1 MKRTPQERV
10 ASHNAEARAV
20 NDQVMKSPWGVFPA
34 IAEQE
39 PHDPKAHRNLS
50 GVQFRHYPGD
60 SSGFNHSL
68 NAKNSEGKHLGSIK
82 WNGRTGRVNMVYV
95 EEDHRGLGVGTALW
109 ERANKLSEMHGTP
122 MLKHSPDRTI
132 GGDDWAKAVGG
143 TIPKMDSKRARQN
156 QARRK
161 AMGQ

>member
-10 ASHNAEARAV
+10 ASHNAEARVV
-20 NDQVMKSPWGVFPA
+20 NEHAISSPWGALPVIP
-34 IAEQE
+34 EQFAHE
-39 PHDPKAHRNLS
+39 PGAPRNLS

-60 SSGFNHSL
+60 SSGFNHNL
-68 NAKNSEGKHLGSIK
+68 VAKNSEGEHLGSIK
-82 WNGRTGRVNMVYV
+82 WNGRTGRVNMIHVD
-95 EEDHRGLGVGTALW
+95 EDYRGLGVGTSLW

-122 MLKHSPDRTI
+122 ALQHSNDRTI
-132 GGDDWAKAVGG
+132 AGDDWAKAVGG